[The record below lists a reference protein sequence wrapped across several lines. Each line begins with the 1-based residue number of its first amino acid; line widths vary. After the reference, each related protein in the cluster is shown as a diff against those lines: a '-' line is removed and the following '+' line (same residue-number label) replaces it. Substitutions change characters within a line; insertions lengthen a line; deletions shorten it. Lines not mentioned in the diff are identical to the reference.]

1 MNSKIK
7 LTRKQQTV
15 IKQEQKRIM
24 AEGSKIF
31 LEQVEGKVAESAEDS
46 ETLEFLQ
53 IFFADAF
60 WQGYV
65 FHTVERV
72 KAEYEEGDQ

>member
-1 MNSKIK
+1 MSAIK
-7 LTRKQQTV
+7 LTKKQQTV
-15 IKQEQKRIM
+15 MKREKKRVM

-31 LEQVEGKVAESAEDS
+31 LEQMEGKVAEGAEDS
-46 ETLEFLQ
+46 ETLEFLK

-65 FHTVERV
+65 FSTVERV
-72 KAEYEEGDQ
+72 KTEYEEGDQ

>member
-1 MNSKIK
+1 M
-7 LTRKQQTV
+7 
-15 IKQEQKRIM
+15 KREKKRVT

-31 LEQVEGKVAESAEDS
+31 LEQMEGKVAEGAEDS
-46 ETLEFLQ
+46 ETLEFLK

-65 FHTVERV
+65 FSTVERA
-72 KAEYEEGDQ
+72 KAEYEEGDK

>member
-1 MNSKIK
+1 MSAIK
-7 LTRKQQTV
+7 LTKKQQAV
-15 IKQEQKRIM
+15 MKREKKRVM

-31 LEQVEGKVAESAEDS
+31 LEQMEGKVAEGAEDS
-46 ETLEFLQ
+46 ETLEFLK

-65 FHTVERV
+65 FSTVERA

>member
-1 MNSKIK
+1 MSAIK
-7 LTRKQQTV
+7 LTKKQQAV
-15 IKQEQKRIM
+15 MKREKKRVM

-31 LEQVEGKVAESAEDS
+31 LEQMEGKVAEGAEDS
-46 ETLEFLQ
+46 ETLEFLK
-53 IFFADAF
+53 IFFSDAF

-65 FHTVERV
+65 FSTVERA

>member
-1 MNSKIK
+1 MSAIK
-7 LTRKQQTV
+7 LTKKQQTV
-15 IKQEQKRIM
+15 IKREKKRVM

-31 LEQVEGKVAESAEDS
+31 LEQMEGKVAEGAEDS
-46 ETLEFLQ
+46 ETLEFLK

-65 FHTVERV
+65 FSTVERA